1 MSKKKR
7 HSPKHD
13 PTHRSYDSPAVPI
26 QKPVRA
32 TTRSTIS
39 ERERGLQ
46 AFNKG
51 DFDTAIAAWISALRA
66 KPSSAVEAA
75 LAEAYFRRACL
86 NRQRAPDVVLADLQ
100 AARDLVPDDAQY
112 NYHIGLAQ
120 HRMGNLKAA
129 IAAYRDSLQHDPY
142 SYDRPAYA
150 LCLALLEMG
159 QDPAADPVWELL
171 SKEQRARL
179 IPQKDGF
186 SEAVNHLSKGNFA
199 AAEAPLRKVLDSHP
213 GFAHNYLGVVAH
225 HNGDEAKALEHW
237 RGASLAGF
245 DSPALRH
252 NLAVAY
258 IGQAV
263 ANADSPELA
272 SVVKA
277 GLKVAPNSP
286 VLQALQQR
294 AEFLAGN
301 QAAEE
306 GDWSRAL
313 NQWQKVRQY
322 YAKHGGRVPREL
334 VANIA
339 NAFEH
344 LARWSDAAEMWRD
357 LLRRRPRRGESA
369 WSVQYTV
376 QLWRHIDTLYARA
389 GHLGKSAETLR
400 YAIKAQPDD
409 LTLRLALVRRYI
421 ENQNWRSAKASVLRL
436 LEIVPKHP
444 EALMLHAQILDA
456 GGDLDEMIEGWERV
470 AASSDTPQ
478 GQHHNLARQRLRSLY
493 TERGQFYRS
502 IEDFEAAT
510 NDFEKA
516 LELAPEDMYL
526 RAQYGSALVNLA
538 PARAR
543 AEFEKV
549 DLAADDTAL
558 IVIRAWHQVGDH
570 KEAAKW
576 LKRATANGIPRPTL
590 LTELGAYVFSIDPVL
605 ATTYFNQ
612 AVKQLSDENSASLL
626 TLIAVVY
633 ATHDHMTEAY
643 GYGRQALRRDAD
655 YGPAHFNLGL
665 WDAASGRRPAA
676 RDHFRRA
683 RQWARQNRHRD
694 LLEGINEAINLFEE
708 GHTPT
713 LADILDT
720 IDPDGEDEVTRRLMG
735 ALATDLQTDLQIDLQ
750 NGKA

>member
-1 MSKKKR
+1 MSKKKK

-13 PTHRSYDSPAVPI
+13 PKRSSQTTPIVAPI
-26 QKPVRA
+26 QKSA
-32 TTRSTIS
+32 RSAARNTVN

-46 AFNKG
+46 AFDKG

-159 QDPAADPVWELL
+159 KDPATDPVWELL
-171 SKEQRARL
+171 TKEQRARL
-179 IPQKDGF
+179 IPKKDGF
-186 SEAVNHLSKGNFA
+186 SDAVSHLSKGNFA

-225 HNGDEAKALEHW
+225 ERGDEAKALEHW
-237 RGASLAGF
+237 RGASMAGF
-245 DSPALRH
+245 DSPTLRH

-258 IGQAV
+258 TGQAI
-263 ANADSPELA
+263 AQADSPEI
-272 SVVKA
+272 SNTIKA

-301 QAAEE
+301 QAAEQ
-306 GDWSRAL
+306 GDWPRAL

-339 NAFEH
+339 NAFEN
-344 LARWSDAAEMWRD
+344 LARWSDAAETWRD

-389 GHLGKSAETLR
+389 GHLSKSAETLR

-421 ENQNWRSAKASVLRL
+421 ENQNWRSAKATVVRL

-470 AASSDTPQ
+470 TATSDTPQ
-478 GQHHNLARQRLRSLY
+478 AQHNNLARQRLLSLY
-493 TERGQFYRS
+493 GERGQFYS
-502 IEDFEAAT
+502 AIEDYESAAT
-510 NDFEKA
+510 DFEKA
-516 LELAPEDMYL
+516 LGLAPDDTRL
-526 RAQYGSALVNLA
+526 RAQYGGALVNLT

-549 DLAADDTAL
+549 DLAADDIAL
-558 IVIRAWHQVGDH
+558 TVIRAWHQIGDH

-576 LKRATANGIPRPTL
+576 LKRATANGTPRPAL

-612 AVKQLSDENSASLL
+612 AVKQLSDADSASLL

-643 GYGRQALRRDAD
+643 GYGRQAIRRDAD

-683 RQWARQNRHRD
+683 KQWARQLRNRD
-694 LLEGINEAINLFEE
+694 LIDGINEAINLFEE

-713 LADILDT
+713 LSDILDT
-720 IDPDGEDEVTRRLMG
+720 IDPDGEDVATRRLMG
-735 ALATDLQTDLQIDLQ
+735 ALPIEVP

>member
-1 MSKKKR
+1 MSKKKK

-13 PTHRSYDSPAVPI
+13 PKRSSQTLPSVVPI
-26 QKPVRA
+26 QKSVRSA
-32 TTRSTIS
+32 TRNTVS

-46 AFNKG
+46 AFDKG
-51 DFDTAIAAWISALRA
+51 DFDSAIAAWISALRA
-66 KPSSAVEAA
+66 KASSTVEAA

-86 NRQRAPDVVLADLQ
+86 NRQRAPDIVLADLQ

-159 QDPAADPVWELL
+159 KDPATDPVWELL
-171 SKEQRARL
+171 TKEQRARL
-179 IPQKDGF
+179 IPKKDGF
-186 SEAVNHLSKGNFA
+186 SDAVSHLSKGNFA
-199 AAEAPLRKVLDSHP
+199 AAEVPLRKVLDSHP
-213 GFAHNYLGVVAH
+213 GFAHHYLGMVAH
-225 HNGDEAKALEHW
+225 ERGEEAKALEHW
-237 RGASLAGF
+237 RGASMAGF
-245 DSPALRH
+245 DSPTLRH

-258 IGQAV
+258 TGQAI
-263 ANADSPELA
+263 AQADSPEI
-272 SVVKA
+272 SNTIKA

-301 QAAEE
+301 QAAEQ
-306 GDWSRAL
+306 GDWPRAL

-322 YAKHGGRVPREL
+322 YARHGGRVPREL

-339 NAFEH
+339 NAFEN
-344 LARWSDAAEMWRD
+344 LARWSDAAETWRD

-409 LTLRLALVRRYI
+409 LTLRLALARRYI
-421 ENQNWRSAKASVLRL
+421 ENQNWRSAKATVVRL

-470 AASSDTPQ
+470 ATTSDTPNA
-478 GQHHNLARQRLRSLY
+478 QHNNLARQRLLNLY
-493 TERGQFYRS
+493 GERGQFYGA
-502 IEDFEAAT
+502 IEDYESAA

-516 LELAPEDMYL
+516 LGLAPDDTRL
-526 RAQYGSALVNLA
+526 RAQYGGALVNLA
-538 PARAR
+538 PTRAR

-549 DLAADDTAL
+549 DLAADDIAL
-558 IVIRAWHQVGDH
+558 TVIRAWHQIGDH

-576 LKRATANGIPRPTL
+576 LKRATANGTPRAAL

-612 AVKQLSDENSASLL
+612 AVKQLSDADSASLL

-643 GYGRQALRRDAD
+643 GYGRQAIRRDAN

-683 RQWARQNRHRD
+683 KQWARQLRNRD
-694 LLEGINEAINLFEE
+694 LIDGINEAINLFEE

-720 IDPDGEDEVTRRLMG
+720 IDPDGEDVATRRLMG
-735 ALATDLQTDLQIDLQ
+735 ALPIG
-750 NGKA
+750 NV